1 MKKYRILDTIRVFSG
16 VVFEAEEVNRDILEI
31 ILGRSLPK
39 LFIIETNYGYLVRNE
54 HFTLKIYEVN

>member
-16 VVFEAEEVNRDILEI
+16 VVFEAEEVNKDILEA

-39 LFIIETNYGYLVRNE
+39 LFITQTSYGYLVRNE